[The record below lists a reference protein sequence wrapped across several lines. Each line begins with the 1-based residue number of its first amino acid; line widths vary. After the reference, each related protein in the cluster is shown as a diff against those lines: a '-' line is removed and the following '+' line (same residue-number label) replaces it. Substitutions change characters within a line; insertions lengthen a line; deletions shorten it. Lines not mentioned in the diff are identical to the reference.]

1 MGKLIRGGATGSA
14 NKLMTRIL
22 ERSEL
27 AAAVR
32 ELSAPLLGQLIDHV
46 GLEDA
51 GELVA
56 LASTQQLASV
66 WDRDLWTR
74 DDLDAPERF
83 DPDRFALWLAVLL
96 ETGEQ
101 QLVERLRAQPI
112 DLLTLALHRLV
123 RVVDQVQWSR
133 MFAHELE
140 DEEAGGLSAPW
151 HELVLIARDAQA
163 WDAVLAALL
172 ALDEHDHALLREL
185 LERCC
190 DLDFEGSEL
199 DSDEVGERSED
210 AVLERD
216 VAAERDAR
224 QAISGYVTAS
234 DARAF
239 LRLASEPVVGP
250 AAQLRRDAITNAYFR
265 EVGVGEAAAPRDVQP
280 ESASTEVVLRAAE
293 DRAGLGELIALLAES
308 GVTAASSDFVHAE
321 LTAGAEPEPA
331 RAHEP
336 PMSLLQSAL
345 AQLQRQAPQQWDQ
358 RMAELAYL
366 ANVLFAD
373 ARPGTLEPRQAL
385 ERASE
390 VCNSGLVAQL
400 PQAQPESVPHA
411 VALLHAVSADRL
423 FRAGYAR
430 VLTEIQGSG
439 AEDG

>member
-1 MGKLIRGGATGSA
+1 MSKLIRGGATRSA
-14 NKLMTRIL
+14 HKLMTRIL

-27 AAAVR
+27 TAAVR

-56 LASTQQLASV
+56 LASTEQITRV

-96 ETGEQ
+96 EAGEE

-112 DLLTLALHRLV
+112 GFLTLALHRLV

-133 MFAHELE
+133 MLEHEE
-140 DEEAGGLSAPW
+140 DELDTDLSAPW
-151 HELVLIARDAQA
+151 HELVLIARDAGA

-172 ALDEHDHALLREL
+172 ALDQHDHAFLREL

-216 VAAERDAR
+216 VAAEREAR

-239 LRLASEPVVGP
+239 LQLALEPVPGP

-265 EVGVGEAAAPRDVQP
+265 EVGVAETAAPRSDVEP
-280 ESASTEVVLRAAE
+280 ESVFNELVLRPAE
-293 DRAGLGELIALLAES
+293 DRAGLVELMALLASS
-308 GVTAASSDFVHAE
+308 GVIAAPSEFVHAE
-321 LTAGAEPEPA
+321 LSAGAAPA
-331 RAHEP
+331 RKDEP
-336 PMSLLQSAL
+336 PMSVLQSAL
-345 AQLQRQAPQQWDQ
+345 MQLQREAPPLWDQ

-366 ANVLFAD
+366 ANVLLAD
-373 ARPGTLEPRQAL
+373 ARAGTLEPREAL
-385 ERASE
+385 ERASAI
-390 VCNSGLVAQL
+390 CNAGLVAQL
-400 PQAQPESVPHA
+400 REAQRDSSQHA
-411 VALLHAVSADRL
+411 VELLRAVSADRL
-423 FRAGYAR
+423 FRVGYAR
-430 VLTEIQGSG
+430 RTPQRDDRSG
-439 AEDG
+439 AAVKT